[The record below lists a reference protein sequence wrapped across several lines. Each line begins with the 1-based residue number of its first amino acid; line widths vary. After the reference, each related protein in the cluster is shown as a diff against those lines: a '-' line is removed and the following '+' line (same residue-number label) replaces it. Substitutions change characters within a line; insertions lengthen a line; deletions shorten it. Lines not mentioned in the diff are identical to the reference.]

1 MNKEKTLTILTIV
14 LIISNFIDT
23 FLTLKYIKFGPLD
36 EGNPIM
42 EQLLHGDGCLFAFVK
57 IFFVTL
63 FALYLWYR
71 RNLKLAAI
79 SIYITSGFY
88 VSLILWWILVI
99 LHI

>member
-14 LIISNFIDT
+14 LIVSNLIDT

>member
-14 LIISNFIDT
+14 LIVSNLIDT

-63 FALYLWYR
+63 FASYLWYR

>member
-23 FLTLKYIKFGPLD
+23 FLTLKYIQFGPLD

-42 EQLLHGDGCLFAFVK
+42 AQLLRGDGCLFAFVK

-63 FALYLWYR
+63 FASYLWHK

-99 LHI
+99 LRI

>member
-1 MNKEKTLTILTIV
+1 MNKEKTLSILTIV
-14 LIISNFIDT
+14 LIISNFLDT

-42 EQLLHGDGCLFAFVK
+42 AQLLHGDGCLFAFVK

-63 FALYLWYR
+63 FALSLWCKR
-71 RNLKLAAI
+71 EFKLAAI

>member
-14 LIISNFIDT
+14 LIISNLIDT

-63 FALYLWYR
+63 FASYLWYR